1 MHGATEIDAS
11 RAHCIDAGRRVKR
24 AAGGLSWPGPLNA
37 PTGRIA
43 VPDAIRARIELPDAL
58 WQIPPEHREARAR
71 WLAADRC
78 YVTDVGGFARCVL
91 PVRLTGDT
99 TVMFETWLQV
109 PDQESGWV
117 LAGALGNA
125 IKPWGTDLLG
135 APARADAR
143 ADGALPTITASDHPG
158 LSQVLTEVWDR
169 DAVLSSL
176 AFPLPVPVRHRLDE
190 RWSIERSA
198 GLVPQ
203 VVRGR
208 QRFVGTGRK
217 VLISSYTTEPGRG
230 AEDVLRTVI
239 DGATPGGQPITER
252 DADGT
257 HIRYAM
263 RTTAE
268 VDAEVQYELYGFTI
282 GPGGFL
288 ETVCIH
294 NDPADATWAMDVWRS
309 VRQHS

>member
-1 MHGATEIDAS
+1 L
-11 RAHCIDAGRRVKR
+11 RPPAGHR
-24 AAGGLSWPGPLNA
+24 GPLSG
-37 PTGRIA
+37 T
-43 VPDAIRARIELPDAL
+43 
-58 WQIPPEHREARAR
+58 
-71 WLAADRC
+71 LA
-78 YVTDVGGFARCVL
+78 
-91 PVRLTGDT
+91 
-99 TVMFETWLQV
+99 
-109 PDQESGWV
+109 
-117 LAGALGNA
+117 NA
-125 IKPWGTDLLG
+125 IKPWGTALLG
-135 APARADAR
+135 APVRAQVLDPQR
-143 ADGALPTITASDHPG
+143 RPVPTVTGSDHPT
-158 LSQVLTEVWDR
+158 LARLLAEVWDR

-208 QRFVGTGRK
+208 QRFVGDGRK

-230 AEDVLRTVI
+230 AEDVLRMVT
-239 DGATPGGQPITER
+239 DGAAPGGEPITER
-252 DADGT
+252 DRDGT

-263 RTTAE
+263 RTSAE
-268 VDAEVQYELYGFTI
+268 VDALVQYELYGFTI

-294 NDPADATWAMDVWRS
+294 NDPADAGQPGRPGRS